1 MQSSDVAFLTIAFQ
15 RGGAERVISTL
26 SCYLRSKSM
35 LILYA
40 DGNLGYS
47 FTGEVL
53 CLDGCQPSNSWLG
66 RFLKRF
72 IKLCLLLKNYRVKLL
87 ISFMPR
93 PNLLAILLKCSGF
106 YRGKLIINEVNV
118 VSQRP
123 IGFITRWCIAKLY
136 PRADRVVVPS
146 LDIRDD
152 LVKCYGVP
160 TDNISV
166 IHNPFDVADIVQQA
180 QETIVLPWIDSDVP
194 IVISAGRLT
203 DQKGFDLLIE
213 AFTTVRSKMNVRL
226 VLLGDGECEASLRQ
240 LVAERGLASDIY
252 FAGWQSNP
260 YAFFS
265 RADLFVL
272 SSRYEGFGNVIV
284 EAMTCG
290 LPIVSTDCP
299 GGPAEILKNG
309 ECGLLVPPNN
319 IEILADAILRILQD
333 EELRQGFE
341 KKSLERC
348 QDFDVT
354 RIVKQWQEEVDLCRA

>member
-1 MQSSDVAFLTIAFQ
+1 MQSTNVAFLTIAFQ

-26 SCYLRSKSM
+26 SYYLQSKSI
-35 LILYA
+35 LVLYA
-40 DGNLGYS
+40 DATLGYS
-47 FTGEVL
+47 FTGKVL
-53 CLDGCQPSNSWLG
+53 CLDGCHPSNSWLK
-66 RFLKRF
+66 RFLNRF
-72 IKLCLLLKNYRVKLL
+72 IKLHRLLKNYRVKLL

-123 IGFITRWCIAKLY
+123 IGFITRWFIAKLY

-160 TDNISV
+160 HGKISV
-166 IHNPFDVADIVQQA
+166 IHNPFDVAGIVRQA
-180 QETIVLPWIDSDVP
+180 QEAIVLPWMDANVP

-203 DQKGFDLLIE
+203 AQKGFDLLVE
-213 AFTTVRSKMNVRL
+213 AFAIVRSKMNVHL
-226 VLLGDGECEASLRQ
+226 VILGDGECEASLRQ

-272 SSRYEGFGNVIV
+272 SSRYEGFGNVIA

-290 LPIVSTDCP
+290 LPIVSTECP

-319 IEILADAILRILQD
+319 FEALADAIFRILQD
-333 EELRQGFE
+333 DEVRQRFK

-354 RIVKQWQEEVDLCRA
+354 TIVKQWQEEVDLCRA